1 MAPELFLGKA
11 HGAPVD
17 VFAFGVL
24 LNECF
29 AREVPSL
36 GWVEGGATL

>member
-29 AREVPSL
+29 AREVPSRD
-36 GWVEGGATL
+36 G